1 MKTEIKQVVFDLK
14 QLIVPPGNTVQME
27 NVSWEMF
34 ENILQSMGEGY
45 AARMAYNNG
54 TLEIKMPLP
63 KHERA
68 KSIISDLIKLL
79 LEELDIDC
87 ECFAS
92 STFKRE
98 DMQSGVEPDDCF
110 YILNEPVMRGK
121 TEIELTVDP
130 PPDLAL
136 EIDNTSDSRLRFNS
150 YQALGVPELWRY
162 DGQGL
167 QIYLLQNKKY
177 VDSNISP
184 NFPGLP
190 ITEIIPQYVKQ
201 SQTAGRS
208 PTLKAFRGWVREQLQ
223 Q

>member
-1 MKTEIKQVVFDLK
+1 MKTEIKPVVFDLK

-34 ENILQSMGEGY
+34 ENILQSMAEGY
-45 AARMAYNNG
+45 AARIAYNNG
-54 TLEIKMPLP
+54 ILEIKMPLP

-110 YILNEPVMRGK
+110 YIENEPVMRGK
-121 TEIELTVDP
+121 TEIDLTVDP

-136 EIDNTSDSRLRFNS
+136 EIDNTSDSRVRFNS

-162 DGQGL
+162 DGREL
-167 QIYLLQNKKY
+167 KIYLLQDKKY
-177 VDSNISP
+177 VESNISP

-190 ITEIIPQYVKQ
+190 IAEIITQYVKQ

-208 PTLKAFRGWVREQLQ
+208 PTMKAFRAWVREQLQ
-223 Q
+223 

>member
-27 NVSWEMF
+27 NVTWEMF
-34 ENILQSMGEGY
+34 ENILQSMGEGS
-45 AARMAYNNG
+45 AARIAYNNG

-63 KHERA
+63 KHERS
-68 KSIISDLIKLL
+68 KSIISDLIKVL

-110 YILNEPVMRGK
+110 YIKNEPVMRGK
-121 TEIELTVDP
+121 TEIDLTVDP

-136 EIDNTSDSRLRFNS
+136 EIDNTSDSRVRFNS

-162 DGQGL
+162 DGQKL
-167 QIYLLQNKKY
+167 QIYRLLDKKY
-177 VDSNISP
+177 VESNISP

-190 ITEIIPQYVKQ
+190 ITEIITQYVKQ

-208 PTLKAFRGWVREQLQ
+208 PTMKAFRTWVRQQLQ
-223 Q
+223 